1 MAQTARNAT
10 LETQVKKKSPFPE
23 TSIKKVKV
31 NTRGVFV
38 DAEQCPLPPGYI
50 RPSAVQVAR
59 RLAKET
65 QLQKTSESAF
75 KKRMAYDDLQKELKG
90 DNIPMPSQMDFFKIK
105 IKEKEKL
112 LYEMI
117 EAGKKELLNKRLKKI
132 EEQHYDNPYDKLV

>member
-1 MAQTARNAT
+1 M
-10 LETQVKKKSPFPE
+10 
-23 TSIKKVKV
+23 
-31 NTRGVFV
+31 
-38 DAEQCPLPPGYI
+38 
-50 RPSAVQVAR
+50 
-59 RLAKET
+59 
-65 QLQKTSESAF
+65 QKTSESAF